1 MATLLLRL
9 CGPMQSWGTQSRFS
23 ERDTD
28 REPSKSG
35 VVGLLCAALGRPREE
50 PVDDLAALV
59 MGVRVDAEGHIERDY
74 HTAGGARGD
83 SVARASGGRSD
94 NAVLS
99 NRYYLADADFLVG
112 LESDDEALLHTLE
125 TALREPAWQ
134 IFLGRKSFVPAVP
147 VHLPGEGGFRDKAL
161 VDALAGEPWPLLPD
175 VEPTRRRSQDPI
187 PRDLRLVIEDGAG
200 EHLRMDQPLGA
211 AFAARSFG
219 PRRVRFETCAPHRRD
234 DDVSEPIN
242 P

>member
-28 REPSKSG
+28 REPSKSA
-35 VVGLLCAALGRPREE
+35 VVGLLCAALGRRRNE

-74 HTAGGARGD
+74 HTAGGVDGI
-83 SVARASGGRSD
+83 ARASGGRSE

-112 LESDDEALLHTLE
+112 LESDDDTFLQTLE
-125 TALREPAWQ
+125 DALRNPAWQ
-134 IFLGRKSFVPAVP
+134 IFLGRKSFVPSAP
-147 VHLPGEGGFRDKAL
+147 VYLPGAGGIREKPLFDTLK
-161 VDALAGEPWPLLPD
+161 DEPWPL
-175 VEPTRRRSQDPI
+175 I
-187 PRDLRLVIEDGAG
+187 PQTFRGRWPSEARELRFVIEDRGG
-200 EHLRMDQPLGA
+200 DETRMDQPLGA
-211 AFAARSFG
+211 AFQTRTFG
-219 PRRVRFETCAPHRRD
+219 PRRIKSCFATPKLRSDPH
-234 DDVSEPIN
+234 VPQPSHA
-242 P
+242 